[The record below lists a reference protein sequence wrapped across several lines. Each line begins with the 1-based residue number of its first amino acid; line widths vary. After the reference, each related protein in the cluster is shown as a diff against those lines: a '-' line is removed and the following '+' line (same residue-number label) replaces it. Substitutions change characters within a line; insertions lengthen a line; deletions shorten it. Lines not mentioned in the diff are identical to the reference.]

1 MKKHAKTTGHEANM
15 NQYLWALTFFQPRS
29 SSITNRTCAD
39 SEVTPSSYNTSAN
52 SCPTSTSPDPIRSL
66 FKTTWST
73 KSEIILAFYC
83 ISHGYSDNSTQH
95 FGYFLH
101 AVYPTSP
108 EAYDFKMGPIELMY
122 VTNFGL
128 YSYYK
133 NLLIDDLTKTLFI
146 VVTFDKSLNEALQE
160 SQIDF
165 ILTFWYNVAK
175 S

>member
-1 MKKHAKTTGHEANM
+1 
-15 NQYLWALTFFQPRS
+15 
-29 SSITNRTCAD
+29 
-39 SEVTPSSYNTSAN
+39 
-52 SCPTSTSPDPIRSL
+52 
-66 FKTTWST
+66 
-73 KSEIILAFYC
+73 
-83 ISHGYSDNSTQH
+83 
-95 FGYFLH
+95 
-101 AVYPTSP
+101 
-108 EAYDFKMGPIELMY
+108 MY

>member
-1 MKKHAKTTGHEANM
+1 M
-15 NQYLWALTFFQPRS
+15 
-29 SSITNRTCAD
+29 
-39 SEVTPSSYNTSAN
+39 
-52 SCPTSTSPDPIRSL
+52 
-66 FKTTWST
+66 
-73 KSEIILAFYC
+73 
-83 ISHGYSDNSTQH
+83 
-95 FGYFLH
+95 H

-108 EAYDFKMGPIELMY
+108 EAYDFKMEPIELMY

-146 VVTFDKSLNEALQE
+146 VVTFDKNLNEALQE

>member
-1 MKKHAKTTGHEANM
+1 M
-15 NQYLWALTFFQPRS
+15 
-29 SSITNRTCAD
+29 
-39 SEVTPSSYNTSAN
+39 
-52 SCPTSTSPDPIRSL
+52 
-66 FKTTWST
+66 
-73 KSEIILAFYC
+73 AFYC